1 MDRSFKVA
9 VVGATGLI
17 GETLIELLEERDF
30 PLSTLLPLA
39 SDRSLGHSVSFRGR
53 SYPVAALAGFDFA
66 QCELAFFCAGAAVAR
81 QYAPHAAAAGCI
93 VIDSSGEFSGRPD
106 VPLVVPPLNAAA
118 LSRIGT
124 SGIVASPR
132 GASIALLLTLAPLHA
147 AATATRIDL
156 ATYQAVSGAGRAA
169 LEELARQSIEALS
182 GRGVTLQDEA
192 GAQVAF
198 NCVPQV
204 EAFADNGYSAE
215 ELQIAAETR
224 RVLAAP
230 ELLAHVTAVRVPVF
244 YGDCIALHLD
254 TQRRLGAAE
263 ARQLL
268 RSAPGVTVLDEP
280 GRPGGYPT
288 AATEAAKRDTVCVG
302 RIREDLAPDVGLNLW
317 IVADNTRRGASF
329 NSLQIAQAL
338 ARRAI

>member
-93 VIDSSGEFSGRPD
+93 VIDSSGEFSGHAD

-198 NCVPQV
+198 NCVPQI

-230 ELLAHVTAVRVPVF
+230 GAPRARHRGARACLL
-244 YGDCIALHLD
+244 
-254 TQRRLGAAE
+254 RRLHRTASRYAA
-263 ARQLL
+263 
-268 RSAPGVTVLDEP
+268 APGR
-280 GRPGGYPT
+280 GRGAPAAAKCAWRHGFGRAGPSRRLPHGGY
-288 AATEAAKRDTVCVG
+288 
-302 RIREDLAPDVGLNLW
+302 
-317 IVADNTRRGASF
+317 
-329 NSLQIAQAL
+329 
-338 ARRAI
+338 